1 MAIPRFAIS
10 FVRRDVVTVY
20 KQTVLRPL
28 WYLIQPL
35 FTSIT
40 FTIVLIIS
48 LELVLVRY
56 LFLFN
61 LASITIWNYF
71 STCLSGTSNTFGNN
85 AGIFGKFIFHEL

>member
-10 FVRRDVVTVY
+10 VRRDVVTVY
-20 KQTVLRPL
+20 KQTVLEPL
-28 WYLIQPL
+28 WYLIQL

-56 LFLFN
+56 PLLFN

-71 STCLSGTSNTFGNN
+71 STCLRN
-85 AGIFGKFIFHEL
+85 IKYLW